1 MIIANVEHGPE
12 GSEHRTF
19 ECRKCNF
26 SDTRQMASDPSQVGR
41 RRLDIGRTGPSSGLM
56 LNWRVDRGRGLK
68 IPPHPLAL
76 FGWAE
81 SQAPKATTKRS
92 GDCDTRNLEAKS
104 KRV

>member
-1 MIIANVEHGPE
+1 
-12 GSEHRTF
+12 
-19 ECRKCNF
+19 
-26 SDTRQMASDPSQVGR
+26 
-41 RRLDIGRTGPSSGLM
+41 M

-104 KRV
+104 KRVQSPMLAGGFSRKGTK